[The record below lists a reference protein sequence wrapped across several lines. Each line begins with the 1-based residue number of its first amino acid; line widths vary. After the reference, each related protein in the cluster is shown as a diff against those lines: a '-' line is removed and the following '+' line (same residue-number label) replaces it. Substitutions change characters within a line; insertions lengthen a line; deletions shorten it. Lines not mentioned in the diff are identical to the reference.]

1 MLQIHYLPDQRTVDA
16 GQAFTLLDVSLE
28 AGIPHTHVCGGNA
41 RCSTCRV
48 LILEGQEHCAPRT
61 SAEQSL
67 AKQLQFDLNVRLA
80 CQTEIQ
86 GEGTIKLRRL
96 SLDAHDL
103 ELFHNQAIGKMS
115 PHVMGQEQQIAI
127 LFADI
132 RGFTSFSEAL
142 LPYDVIYILNR
153 YFQLMGQVISRH
165 NGTINVYMGDGLM
178 ALFGVDRPDR
188 AVECAIRAG
197 LDMLQAVDE
206 LNPSIEAL
214 YQHRLRIGI
223 GIHYGWTV
231 LGAIGDPKNPKMT
244 AIGDAVNLASRIEAA
259 NKQVGTMFLI
269 SEEAYQQVKDQV
281 VVNQSFEVKLP
292 GKTGEYSLHEVIDIA
307 MSDLIESWA
316 VPLSTAQPMTH
327 TQRQIAVQQAWA
339 ELWQSIT
346 QLIKLFFDRR

>member
-28 AGIPHTHVCGGNA
+28 TGIPHTHVCGGNA

-48 LILEGQEHCAPRT
+48 LILEGLEHCAPRT

-67 AKQLQFDLNVRLA
+67 AQQLQFDANVRLA

-86 GEGTIKLRRL
+86 GEGLIKLRRL

-103 ELFHNQAIGKMS
+103 ELFHNQVIGKTS
-115 PHVMGQEQQIAI
+115 PHALGQEQQIAI

-165 NGTINVYMGDGLM
+165 GGTINVYMGDGLM
-178 ALFGVDRPDR
+178 ALFGVDHPDR
-188 AVECAIRAG
+188 AVERAIRAG

-231 LGAIGDPKNPKMT
+231 IGSIGDPNNPKMT

-269 SEEAYQQVKDQV
+269 SEEAYQQVKEQV

-292 GKTGEYSLHEVIDIA
+292 GKTGEYSLYEVIDIA
-307 MSDLIESWA
+307 AAEPSETLPAPLAIAQRASQPRWLTALQQIITGLGHSFSKLIG
-316 VPLSTAQPMTH
+316 
-327 TQRQIAVQQAWA
+327 
-339 ELWQSIT
+339 
-346 QLIKLFFDRR
+346 LIFRHR